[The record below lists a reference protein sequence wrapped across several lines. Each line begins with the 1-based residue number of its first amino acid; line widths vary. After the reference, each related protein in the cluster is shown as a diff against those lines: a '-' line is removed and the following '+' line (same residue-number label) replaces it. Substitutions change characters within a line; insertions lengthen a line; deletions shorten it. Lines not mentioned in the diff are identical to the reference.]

1 MENIYD
7 INKVIAKLETTN
19 NNNGDY
25 FLDFLQTKSINAG
38 VLILKPKQKDTQE
51 PHSLDE
57 IYYIIKGEGRIQIGE
72 KVHPFQGGMCIF
84 VPSNTPHRF
93 FDNNSHLVV
102 LYFFFR

>member
-57 IYYIIKGEGRIQIGE
+57 IYYIIKG
-72 KVHPFQGGMCIF
+72 
-84 VPSNTPHRF
+84 
-93 FDNNSHLVV
+93 
-102 LYFFFR
+102 